1 MLRYSYERFI
11 RADRRSDIVGIRI
24 FHTGDIH
31 IGMTFNSYPAGVREL
46 LKAARI
52 EVIERMVKQANREG
66 SDLFVIAGD
75 LFDKIKGIDKKT
87 QAAVAEHLSK
97 FEGSCVAILPGNH
110 DYHTE
115 MVDLWS
121 SFLNFVDDR
130 VMLLREEKPY
140 DLRECGLDAVIYP
153 AGCHS
158 KHSRE
163 NNLGWLKKMEIDRN
177 LINIGVGHGALSGIS
192 PDLDNQYFNMA
203 LEELDRIPVDVW
215 LMGHTHITYP
225 EMDTIKNWKVYNPGT
240 PEPDGLDCRHGGNAW
255 IVDIDDNREVDARR
269 VETGKYSFMD
279 LEFKVNQM
287 EDYGRIEREFK
298 EDIKNTIARIR
309 IKGTIDEEAYRH
321 RLKIRED
328 LEERLLHL
336 ILDDSELKIRINSD
350 KIHREF
356 TKGSFPEQLL
366 LSLQEDE
373 EALQL
378 AYEIISE
385 VRK

>member
-1 MLRYSYERFI
+1 MG
-11 RADRRSDIVGIRI
+11 VKI

-31 IGMTFNSYPAGVREL
+31 IGMTFNSYPAGIKEL

-52 EVIERMVKQANREG
+52 DVIERMVKQANREG

-87 QAAVAEHLSK
+87 QAVVAGHLSK
-97 FEGSCVAILPGNH
+97 FEGGCVAILPGNH

-115 MVDLWS
+115 MVDLWR
-121 SFLNFVDDR
+121 SFLTFVDDR
-130 VMLLREEKPY
+130 VILLQEERPY
-140 DLRECGLDAVIYP
+140 DLREYGLEAVIYP

-158 KHSRE
+158 KHSEE
-163 NNLGWLKKMEIDRN
+163 NNLGWLKKLELDDDAIR
-177 LINIGVGHGALSGIS
+177 IGVGHGALLGIS
-192 PDLDNQYFNMA
+192 PDMDNQYFNMD
-203 LEELDRIPVDVW
+203 LEELRKIPVDVW
-215 LMGHTHITYP
+215 LMGHTHMTYP
-225 EMDTIKNWKVYNPGT
+225 EKESMQNWRIFNPGT
-240 PEPDGLDCRHGGNAW
+240 PEPDGLDCKHNGSAW
-255 IVDIDDNREVDARR
+255 LINIDDNREIDAKRIN
-269 VETGKYSFMD
+269 TGKYSFMD
-279 LEFKVNQM
+279 VEFNIEQF
-287 EDYGRIEREFK
+287 EDYSKIQNQFK
-298 EDIKNTIARIR
+298 EGTENAVARVSLR
-309 IKGTIDEEAYRH
+309 GTLEEEAYRH
-321 RLKIRED
+321 RLQLKEE

-336 ILDDSELKIRINSD
+336 ILEDSELKIRINSD